1 MLPILNRYILRILLP
16 PLLEIKFWAANR
28 FFSRL
33 ITSFLALLL
42 LAPSLSFAQQQKAFK
57 TGERLKYSVHYGIIR
72 GGEAVLEV
80 RDGSYNNKKVNH
92 LYLQGRTVGLANKL
106 YNVNDIYQSFTNL
119 KTDLPYMS
127 IRDINENRY
136 TKYTVQTFDHLTRS
150 DSTIVNSSDTG
161 EVLAPPNSNDILSA
175 FYYLRNHLL
184 WKSIE
189 IGDTLVVDT
198 YFSDEIYS
206 MKVRFIG
213 YETIKTKLGKI
224 NCLKFLPV
232 VITGRVFK
240 NEDDMTVWFTNDK
253 NFLPI
258 RVKFDIFV
266 GSVYCD
272 LIEYKNLLH
281 PFDSL
286 RR

>member
-1 MLPILNRYILRILLP
+1 MLP
-16 PLLEIKFWAANR
+16 PLLKTRCSLATKTKLLLIAGNLAFLLLTP
-28 FFSRL
+28 FFS
-33 ITSFLALLL
+33 I
-42 LAPSLSFAQQQKAFK
+42 AQQKMAFK
-57 TGERLKYSVHYGIIR
+57 TGEKLKYSVHYGIIR
-72 GGEAVLEV
+72 GGEAILEV
-80 RDGSYNNKKVNH
+80 REGKYDNKTVNH

-136 TKYTVQTFDHLTRS
+136 SKYTVQTFDHLTRS
-150 DSTIVNSSDTG
+150 DSTIVNSTDTG

-175 FYYLRNHLL
+175 FYYLRNRLL
-184 WKSIE
+184 WKPIKV
-189 IGDTLVVDT
+189 GDTLVVDT
-198 YFSDEIYS
+198 YFSDEVYS

-224 NCLKFLPV
+224 NCMKFLPV

-253 NFLPI
+253 NFLPV

-272 LIEYKNLLH
+272 LIDYKNLLH
-281 PFDSL
+281 PFDSM
-286 RR
+286 RN

>member
-1 MLPILNRYILRILLP
+1 MESRNVLSSS
-16 PLLEIKFWAANR
+16 
-28 FFSRL
+28 FF
-33 ITSFLALLL
+33 LLL
-42 LAPSLSFAQQQKAFK
+42 IVFVFFPHTILSQQRNAFR
-57 TGERLKYSVHYGIIR
+57 TGERLKYSIHYGVIR
-72 GGEAVLEV
+72 GGEAILEV
-80 RDGSYNNKKVNH
+80 REGKYDSKRVNH

-106 YNVNDIYQSFTNL
+106 YNVNDIYQSFTDF

-136 TKYTVQTFDHLTRS
+136 KKYTVQTFDHLTRT
-150 DSTIVNSSDTG
+150 DSTIVNSTETG
-161 EVLAPPNSNDILSA
+161 EVLAPPKANDILSA

-184 WKSIE
+184 WKPIKV
-189 IGDTLVVDT
+189 GDTLVVET
-198 YFSDEIYS
+198 YFSDEVYS
-206 MKVRFIG
+206 LKVRFMG
-213 YETIKTKLGKI
+213 YETIKTKIGKI
-224 NCLKFLPV
+224 NCMKFLPV

-272 LIEYKNLLH
+272 LIDYKNLLH
-281 PFDSL
+281 PFDAL
-286 RR
+286 RN

>member
-1 MLPILNRYILRILLP
+1 
-16 PLLEIKFWAANR
+16 
-28 FFSRL
+28 
-33 ITSFLALLL
+33 
-42 LAPSLSFAQQQKAFK
+42 
-57 TGERLKYSVHYGIIR
+57 
-72 GGEAVLEV
+72 
-80 RDGSYNNKKVNH
+80 
-92 LYLQGRTVGLANKL
+92 
-106 YNVNDIYQSFTNL
+106 
-119 KTDLPYMS
+119 MS

-136 TKYTVQTFDHLTRS
+136 SKYTAQTFDHLTRS
-150 DSTIVNSSDTG
+150 DSTIVNSTDTG

-184 WKSIE
+184 SKPIE

-198 YFSDEIYS
+198 YFSDEVYS
-206 MKVRFIG
+206 MKVRFMG
-213 YETIKTKLGKI
+213 YETIKIKLGKVS
-224 NCLKFLPV
+224 CMKFLPV

-253 NFLPI
+253 NFLPV

-272 LIEYKNLLH
+272 LIDYKNLLH

-286 RR
+286 RN